1 MKNLV
6 EHNEFVPWRYILAY
20 WHASSNMHVP
30 YVRYHNP
37 LLNTNRTNTDVILWK
52 ILLENKEID
61 FKNGAI
67 NIQAPGYIAAC
78 ISISLLD
85 CSSTLYQIQC
95 TDWGWSPMLT
105 WEGVWPNSLD
115 PLMPPQWKTKKFKT
129 PTHLAISK
137 KEILGVPSISTE
149 VLDLLDCENCV
160 QKLQTK

>member
-105 WEGVWPNSLD
+105 WEGVWPNSLIWRL
-115 PLMPPQWKTKKFKT
+115 PCVHASSVRKEHKQIHFL
-129 PTHLAISK
+129 HLLHKSVSSVWYINPFLSFAI
-137 KEILGVPSISTE
+137 
-149 VLDLLDCENCV
+149 
-160 QKLQTK
+160 